1 MLKRGGERDVERAA
15 VWFVKW
21 WREEGCAKTGGEGEW
36 VDRIGS
42 GDGDGDG
49 IEGEVLKGGWGFDF
63 EWEVPK
69 AEVDNLSAIQRSAS
83 EPQTQEGGDVQSIF
97 MQRAMER
104 VIDDYMLKVEEEKR
118 IEGGISKTQ
127 VKKREKEEQAKKRE
141 KRVKA
146 LLERRRA
153 GG

>member
-36 VDRIGS
+36 VDGIS
-42 GDGDGDG
+42 SGDGDG

-69 AEVDNLSAIQRSAS
+69 SEVDNLSAVQRSGDAI
-83 EPQTQEGGDVQSIF
+83 EPQPQEGGDARSVF

-118 IEGGISKTQ
+118 LEGGISKTQ